1 MPGFDEREREI
12 VANLCRY
19 HRKAPPFP
27 EHPNWQSL
35 DTDGRHAVLLM
46 APILRV
52 ADSIDRSR
60 DQRVERAVCTMRD
73 NDVLIELYSNKD
85 IDLEIW
91 ATERTNDFFR
101 SVYGRPLTVR
111 PVAV

>member
-1 MPGFDEREREI
+1 
-12 VANLCRY
+12 
-19 HRKAPPFP
+19 
-27 EHPNWQSL
+27 
-35 DTDGRHAVLLM
+35 
-46 APILRV
+46 
-52 ADSIDRSR
+52 
-60 DQRVERAVCTMRD
+60 VERAVCTMRD